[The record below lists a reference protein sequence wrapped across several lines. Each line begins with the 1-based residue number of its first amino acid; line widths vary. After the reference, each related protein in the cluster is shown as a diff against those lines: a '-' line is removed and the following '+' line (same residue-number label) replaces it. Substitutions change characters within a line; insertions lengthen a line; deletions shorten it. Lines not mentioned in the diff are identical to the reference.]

1 MRHPVRA
8 LQPGWGVRYRALGIT
23 ALAAAALALAGCAGT
38 TRVAQFGMLADNEPL
53 VTLVVSEDRDLI
65 RRECLNPVAAGPVLG
80 CQMSRDVAVGEARVR
95 AIKIVRYA
103 DVLPSEVTFEID
115 AHELCHAVAALQGI
129 EDPCHRGNGGV
140 LQASLSPRPTR
151 WP

>member
-1 MRHPVRA
+1 M
-8 LQPGWGVRYRALGIT
+8 RYRGLGVT
-23 ALAAAALALAGCAGT
+23 VLAAAAMLALAGCAGN
-38 TRVAQFGMLADNEPL
+38 TRVARFGMLAGDEPL

-65 RRECLNPVAAGPVLG
+65 RRECLNPVTVGPVLG

-115 AHELCHAVAALQGI
+115 AHELCHAVAALQSI
-129 EDPCHRGNGGV
+129 EDPCHRGNDGV
-140 LQASLSPRPTR
+140 LQASLFPRPTR